1 MAAFLSFNKIGKK
14 NNNVNLLA
22 ELSFGV
28 QKGESLC
35 ILGKSNSGKSVL
47 FQILMGIIK
56 KDKGQIFVNGMDYDI
71 RKNEILPMIGYV
83 PQESIFDENLNIYD
97 NLLIYSSLYG
107 LKRDKI
113 KKEIKYWSDI
123 LEITEYLKNSID
135 SSPKSILK
143 KISFVRALIHNPD
156 ILLIDNITSS
166 MDYYDKNIIFE
177 TIQNIQ
183 KNKSILFITQNF
195 NLAEI
200 YSDRIIL
207 IDNGTVAFNGSIQNL
222 DNKIND
228 TYKYRFTFKRIVP
241 SEFLKTVRNNN
252 EINHITS
259 RDNNLELTI
268 QDKSVFFDIFKI
280 AINYELVDLKI
291 SNSKLSELFKKV
303 TNSK

>member
-22 ELSFGV
+22 DLSFGV

-123 LEITEYLKNSID
+123 LQITKYLKKTIN
-135 SSPKSILK
+135 SSPDSILK
-143 KISFVRALIHNPD
+143 KASFVRALIHNPD
-156 ILLIDNITSS
+156 ILLMDDITSS

-177 TIQNIQ
+177 TIQSIQ